1 MDEYTAGNHACQAVP
16 AKICFPDEI
25 CKICLTFS
33 GKHIHLT
40 VLYSY
45 FSKES
50 ITVSE
55 HTSGAREMLASRL
68 GFILLAAGCAI
79 GLGNIWR
86 FPYITGQYGGA
97 FFVLMYLF
105 FLVVLG
111 FPVMVMELSIGRA
124 GRLDIV
130 GCYKKLKSPE
140 RPLPWEKPGMLFF
153 SGNMI
158 LLMFYTAI
166 TGWLLAYT
174 WYFLT
179 GTFSAIRPADVPE
192 FFNSFLAS
200 PGKQILFTYI
210 AIAIT
215 VAVCIAGLKSGVE
228 RVTKFMMAGLF
239 ILMIGLAVQ
248 ACRLPNGMEGVKFFL
263 KPNFGPLAHGGLWPA
278 VHAAMTQAFFTLSL
292 GIGSIAI
299 CGSYISREQSLP
311 QEAAIIIGLDTFVA
325 ICSGLIIFPS
335 CFAYGV
341 SPDQGPSL
349 IFVTLPRIFLD
360 MEFGMVRGTVF
371 FLFLSIAAVTTLI
384 AVAENVIAFGIDE
397 LRFSRR
403 KSTLITS
410 VLLFVLSLPCIFGFN
425 LWKSFQPLGRGS
437 SILDLEDFIV
447 SDNFLPLGAFL
458 ITLFCSRRRGWGYRN
473 FLAEANAGSGFNFP
487 KMLEFYITWILPAV
501 ILLIWIIGLVKRFHW
516 LDI

>member
-1 MDEYTAGNHACQAVP
+1 M
-16 AKICFPDEI
+16 
-25 CKICLTFS
+25 
-33 GKHIHLT
+33 
-40 VLYSY
+40 
-45 FSKES
+45 
-50 ITVSE
+50 SE

-86 FPYITGQYGGA
+86 FPYIAGQYGGA

-105 FLVVLG
+105 FLVLLG

-124 GRLDIV
+124 GQLDIV
-130 GCYKKLKSPE
+130 GCYKKLKNPE
-140 RPLPWEKPGMLFF
+140 HSLPWEKPGMLFF
-153 SGNMI
+153 CGNMI
-158 LLMFYTAI
+158 LLMFYTVI

-174 WYFLT
+174 WYFMT
-179 GTFSAIRPADVPE
+179 GTFAAVSSADMPK
-192 FFNSFLAS
+192 FFDGFLAS

-210 AIAIT
+210 AIGIT

-239 ILMIGLAVQ
+239 LLLIGLAVQ
-248 ACRLPNGMEGVKFFL
+248 ACRLPNGIEGVKFFL
-263 KPNFGPLAHGGLWPA
+263 KPDLGHLTGSGWPA

-299 CGSYISREQSLP
+299 CGSYVSRDQSLP

-335 CFAYGV
+335 CFSYGV

-360 MEFGMVRGTVF
+360 LEYGMIRGSVF

-384 AVAENVIAFGIDE
+384 AVSENVIAFGIDE
-397 LRFSRR
+397 LRFSRK

-410 VLLFVLSLPCIFGFN
+410 ILLFVLSLPCIFGFN
-425 LWKSFQPLGRGS
+425 LWKTFQPLGGGS
-437 SILDLEDFIV
+437 SVLDLEDFIV
-447 SDNFLPLGAFL
+447 SDNFLPLGALL
-458 ITLFCSRRRGWGYRN
+458 ITLFCTRRYGWGYKN
-473 FLAEANAGSGFNFP
+473 FLAEANEGAGFNFP
-487 KMLEFYITWILPAV
+487 KALGFYITWILPVV
-501 ILLIWIIGLVKRFHW
+501 ILLIWIIGIIKRFHL